1 MSLLDLEGLNGVWIG
16 YTDEGTEGQ
25 WRWTGTGT
33 SASYTNWTTGEPK
46 NIIGNED
53 CAAIYAHGQWN
64 ALPCSTNA
72 VFVCEKGSMTVIKKD
87 QGGAEKERKEE

>member
-1 MSLLDLEGLNGVWIG
+1 MSLLALDGLNAVWIG

-33 SASYTNWTTGEPK
+33 PASYTNWYPGEPK

-53 CAAIYAHGQWN
+53 CAAIYVHGQWN

-72 VFVCEKGSMTVIKKD
+72 VCVCEKGNYCIN
-87 QGGAEKERKEE
+87 RK